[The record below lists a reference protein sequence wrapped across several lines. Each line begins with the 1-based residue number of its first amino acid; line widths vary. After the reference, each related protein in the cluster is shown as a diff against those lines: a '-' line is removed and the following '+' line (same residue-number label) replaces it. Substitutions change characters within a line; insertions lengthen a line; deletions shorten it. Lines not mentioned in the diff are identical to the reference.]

1 MLERRKYK
9 RASFSGVVDVFD
21 VFYNFISRASVYNIS
36 PEGTAIISS
45 TPIGVGRTV
54 KFNIMREETEGNLI
68 VKDVEGEVLRTEKRG
83 DQWVEAVLFKN
94 INEEKN
100 SALKSMCY

>member
-1 MLERRKYK
+1 M
-9 RASFSGVVDVFD
+9 
-21 VFYNFISRASVYNIS
+21 FYNFISRASVCNIS

-54 KFNIMREETEGNLI
+54 KFNIMREETEGQLL
-68 VKDVEGEVLRTEKRG
+68 VKDIEGEVLRTEKKG

-100 SALKSMCY
+100 SELKSICY